1 MSSSFKQAY
10 TCVFSRYRI
19 ASYRYLINEGI
30 DMTMTLYDH
39 LKARDLVHE
48 ITSEAMLDNLNKGDL
63 TFYVGFDPTG
73 NSFHVGQLAIFN
85 VMRLMQQAGNQAI
98 ALLGGATGRVGDPGG
113 KSKERPLLDDAA
125 LAANALSLQAQLMY
139 FLQGKPSMKAELMNN
154 LDWLGQWH
162 YLDFLRDVG
171 KHFSVNQMM
180 MRDSVQSRLAREGAG
195 ISYAEFSYM
204 LLQAYDFAH
213 LAKTKNCL
221 LQVGGADQWGNI
233 VSGIDLARRLTQ
245 KTLYGLTIPLLTQ
258 ADGTKFGKSEAG
270 TVWLSS
276 DRTSPFQFYQYF
288 VRTADEDVGR
298 LLRMLTNLPLADID
312 MIMKESEKAP
322 HLRQAQKALAAS
334 LTQWVHGQA
343 ALARVMHASEVLYG
357 GAITDLDDRTIRE
370 IFEDVPSHVIAR
382 DRIKSGISLV
392 DALVDSSACA
402 SKSVARRLI
411 ESGGVYINNQA
422 SRDTAL
428 LLTEADLAS
437 PSYLV
442 LRTGKRSYR
451 LLVIED

>member
-1 MSSSFKQAY
+1 M
-10 TCVFSRYRI
+10 I
-19 ASYRYLINEGI
+19 
-30 DMTMTLYDH
+30 MTLYDH
-39 LKARDLVHE
+39 LKARDLVHD
-48 ITSEAMLDNLNKGDL
+48 ITSESMLDDLNKGDL

-73 NSFHVGQLAIFN
+73 DSFHVGQLAIFN
-85 VMRLMQQAGNQAI
+85 VMRLMQTAGNQAI

-113 KSKERPLLDDAA
+113 KSKERPLLDDKA
-125 LAANALSLQAQLMY
+125 LKHNASGLTEQLAY
-139 FLQGKPSMKAELMNN
+139 FLQADPSMKAELMNN
-154 LDWLGQWH
+154 LDWLGKWH

-180 MRDSVQSRLAREGAG
+180 MRDSVQSRLTREGEG

-204 LLQAYDFAH
+204 LLQAYDFSH
-213 LAKTKNCL
+213 LAKAKNCL

-270 TVWLSS
+270 TIWLSA
-276 DRTSPFQFYQYF
+276 DKTSPFQFYQYF

-298 LLRMLTNLPLADID
+298 LLRMLTDLPLTDID
-312 MIMKESEKAP
+312 EIMQASEKAP

-334 LTQWVHGQA
+334 LTAWVHGDA
-343 ALARVMHASEVLYG
+343 ALKRVEHASNVLYG
-357 GAITDLDDRTIRE
+357 GAITDLDDRTIQD
-370 IFEDVPSHVIAR
+370 IFKDVPSHTITRAQ
-382 DRIKSGISLV
+382 IKAGLPLV
-392 DALVDSSACA
+392 EALVDSSACA

-411 ESGGVYINNQA
+411 ESGGVYLNNEA
-422 SRDTAL
+422 CRDTVL
-428 LLTEADLAS
+428 LLTDAHLAS

-442 LRTGKRSYR
+442 LRTGKRAYR
-451 LLVIED
+451 LLVIQD